1 MHVLHSS
8 ISNEVA
14 RDWQTINHQITAKN
28 LMYPIFVTEQ
38 DDEVQPIQG
47 MPGIYRFGINRLKQH
62 LEPLVTKGLHSI
74 LLFGVVTSLTK
85 NEYGINADSTL
96 NPVVKALPIIR
107 KWFPNLS
114 IACDVCLCPYTSHG
128 HCGILHDN
136 GTINNSASIKR
147 IAEIA
152 LAYAKAGAHVVAPSD
167 MMDGRVGAIKE
178 ELIKHDLVHVSVLS
192 YTAKFS
198 SVFYGPFRNAANSK
212 PAFGDRQCYQLPPG
226 ASGLATR
233 AANRDVEEGADM
245 LMVKPG
251 MAYLDIVKQIKE
263 SHPEYPLFVYQVS
276 GEYSMIF
283 YAAQKGVFDLKAA
296 IFETLISMRRAGADV
311 IISYFTPFV
320 LDWLTIRICKIQFQQ
335 KKFRMQL
342 TFKYHFRRM
351 KLHLAVGV
359 FCLVALVLAKE
370 DKKEKEEVGTVI
382 GIDLGTTYS
391 CVGVYKNGRVEIIAN
406 DQGNRITPSYVA
418 FTAEGERLI
427 GDAAKN
433 QLTTNP
439 ENTIFDAKRLI
450 GREWSEHTVQSDVK
464 YFPFK
469 VIEKNSKPHVKVS
482 TSQGEKIFAAEE
494 ISAMV
499 LGKMKETAEAYLGK
513 KVTHA
518 VVTVPA
524 YFNDAQRQATKD
536 AGVIAGLNVMRII
549 NEPTAAAIAY
559 GLDKKDGEK
568 NVLVFDLG
576 GGTFDVSL
584 LTIDNGVFE
593 VVATNGDTHLGG
605 EDFDQRVM
613 DHFIKLYKKKK
624 GKDVRKDNRA
634 VQKLRREVEKAKR
647 ALSSGH
653 QVRIEI
659 ESFFE
664 GDDFSETLT
673 RAKFEELNMDLFRS
687 TMKPVQKVLEDAD
700 MNKKDVDEIVLVGGS
715 TRIPKVQQLVK
726 EFFGGKEPSRG
737 INPDEAV
744 AYGAAVQAGV
754 LSGEQATDSIV
765 LLDVNPLTTGIE
777 TVGGV
782 MTKLIPRNTVI
793 PTKKSQIFSTASD
806 NQHTVTIQVYEGERP
821 MTKDNH
827 LLGKFDLTGI
837 PPAPRGVPQIEV
849 TFEIDANGILQVS
862 AEDKGT
868 GNKEKIVI
876 TNDQNRLTPEDIDR
890 MIRDAEKFADE
901 DKKLK
906 ERVEARNELESFAYS
921 LKNQL
926 SDKEK
931 LGSKVSDDEKSKME
945 EAIDE
950 KIKWLEENPEAEA
963 EDYKKQKKEL
973 EDVVQPIISKLY
985 QGQGGAPPPT
995 SEEDDLK
1002 DEL

>member
-1 MHVLHSS
+1 M
-8 ISNEVA
+8 
-14 RDWQTINHQITAKN
+14 
-28 LMYPIFVTEQ
+28 
-38 DDEVQPIQG
+38 
-47 MPGIYRFGINRLKQH
+47 RF
-62 LEPLVTKGLHSI
+62 
-74 LLFGVVTSLTK
+74 
-85 NEYGINADSTL
+85 
-96 NPVVKALPIIR
+96 
-107 KWFPNLS
+107 
-114 IACDVCLCPYTSHG
+114 
-128 HCGILHDN
+128 
-136 GTINNSASIKR
+136 
-147 IAEIA
+147 
-152 LAYAKAGAHVVAPSD
+152 
-167 MMDGRVGAIKE
+167 
-178 ELIKHDLVHVSVLS
+178 
-192 YTAKFS
+192 
-198 SVFYGPFRNAANSK
+198 
-212 PAFGDRQCYQLPPG
+212 
-226 ASGLATR
+226 
-233 AANRDVEEGADM
+233 
-245 LMVKPG
+245 
-251 MAYLDIVKQIKE
+251 
-263 SHPEYPLFVYQVS
+263 
-276 GEYSMIF
+276 
-283 YAAQKGVFDLKAA
+283 
-296 IFETLISMRRAGADV
+296 
-311 IISYFTPFV
+311 FV
-320 LDWLTIRICKIQFQQ
+320 L
-335 KKFRMQL
+335 
-342 TFKYHFRRM
+342 
-351 KLHLAVGV
+351 LAIVAVIGV
-359 FCLVALVLAKE
+359 SAE
-370 DKKEKEEVGTVI
+370 EKKEKDKEMGTVI

-439 ENTIFDAKRLI
+439 ENTVFDAKRLI
-450 GREWSEHTVQSDVK
+450 GREFNDATVQHDAK
-464 YFPFK
+464 LFPFK
-469 VIEKNSKPHVKVS
+469 VIEKNSKPHVEVA
-482 TSQGEKIFAAEE
+482 TGQGTKAFAPEE

-499 LGKMKETAEAYLGK
+499 LLKMKETAEAYLGK
-513 KVTHA
+513 TVTHA

-624 GKDVRKDNRA
+624 GKDIRKDNRA

-647 ALSSGH
+647 ALSASH

-664 GDDFSETLT
+664 GEDFSETLT

-687 TMKPVQKVLEDAD
+687 TLKPVQKVLEDAD

-726 EFFGGKEPSRG
+726 DFFNGKEPSRG

-754 LSGEQATDSIV
+754 LSGEQDTDAIV
-765 LLDVNPLTTGIE
+765 LLDVNPLTMGIE

-806 NQHTVTIQVYEGERP
+806 NQNTVTIQVYEGERP

-837 PPAPRGVPQIEV
+837 PPAPRGIPQIEV
-849 TFEIDANGILQVS
+849 SFEIDANGILQVT

-868 GNKEKIVI
+868 GHKEKIVI

-890 MIRDAEKFADE
+890 MIRDAEKFADD

-906 ERVEARNELESFAYS
+906 ERVESRNELESYAYS

-926 SDKEK
+926 SDKDK
-931 LGSKVSDDEKSKME
+931 LGSKVSDEEKSKME
-945 EAIDE
+945 EAIEE
-950 KIKWLEENPEAEA
+950 KIKWLEENQNAEPEDFKA
-963 EDYKKQKKEL
+963 QKKEL
-973 EDVVQPIISKLY
+973 EDVVQPIIAKLY
-985 QGQGGAPPPT
+985 QGQGGAPPPPAGG
-995 SEEDDLK
+995 EDDDLK